1 MTEQDVLA
9 DWKKKFETLSD
20 ELDKLI
26 KETGAEWFQK
36 KKKEFEDAQ
45 GKRAIEFPR
54 VLFFKPAEVLVF
66 QPSITG
72 LSGGVTGLNLSVTG
86 ASFAYSCFKGRNG
99 GAGFEPAVFDNSD
112 KVMASCLCGNRLEA
126 DMIDASNRMEMS
138 IDCLNLFKAALQS
151 EKNEQFKLIE

>member
-26 KETGAEWFQK
+26 KETGTEWIK
-36 KKKEFEDAQ
+36 GKEKEFKEAQ
-45 GKRAIEFPR
+45 GKRALEFPR
-54 VLFFKPAEVLVF
+54 VGVFKPAEVLVF

-126 DMIDASNRMEMS
+126 DMIKVSNWMGGE
-138 IDCLNLFKAALQS
+138 IDNLNWCRTELLLK
-151 EKNEQFKLIE
+151 KNAKFNQIA